1 MPIRQNHIYG
11 AYSTGE
17 ASRPVAGTAGN
28 LLPRLFVHFVDIIL
42 DRKILAAHRAA
53 QRHCASADPEFDFIA
68 ADLAL
73 HNNLK
78 SFSS

>member
-1 MPIRQNHIYG
+1 MSTPVLIWYFKEGGMPIRQDHIYG
-11 AYSTGE
+11 TCGTGD

-53 QRHCASADPEFDFIA
+53 HRHCASP
-68 ADLAL
+68 
-73 HNNLK
+73 
-78 SFSS
+78 